1 MCLNIDGITL
11 RVLINEFSS
20 VLVSN
25 YLKKVQM
32 PTSGRFY
39 FEFSH
44 SILFCSLLSSDCYCC
59 LTDKKEASP
68 AHPDGFV
75 MLLRKYLNGSRL
87 QRVAQIGTDR
97 IMSLELTKRDEIGDV
112 ITYKVYLEMMGR
124 NSNLILTDES
134 DLIIDVWKR
143 TITQTRSLIPGVT
156 YEPYLANGIALTEY
170 EERGL
175 DFLIARISESGPH
188 QKLSKFIQSQV
199 QGIGRQN
206 LEEILYRLDLNK
218 NTPLADLTDEHI
230 LALHEILMTVCN
242 ELKEPSLYVYE
253 SEDQKSLISPM
264 PLLHALEM
272 DYQVSKME
280 PSKALE
286 YVNGK
291 VRLRSKLTEKKK
303 KLSKTLDKEL
313 KRAQSN
319 IENLEKDLKESS
331 KADQLQKNAELIM
344 GSIYKFDTKKNYE
357 IIDVTDWKTGKEVRI
372 ELDKKYNLATNAQ
385 RLFKRASKLKRR
397 EEVVQK
403 RLRKLNRHVFYL
415 EGIYDALENT
425 QTAEELEDIQGEMK
439 ESGLLPKTRQ
449 TKKGKEKTKRE
460 SSPRRFVYKGFE
472 IIVGKNNK
480 QNDRICHQYSRE
492 EWWFHAQKI
501 PGSHVI
507 INSAG
512 REVPEEVKEMA
523 AKLAARFS
531 KGRISTKVPV
541 DYTKLKYVK
550 KPKGSPPGF
559 RLYDNF
565 KTFVVDPVRELDQLE
580 ES

>member
-1 MCLNIDGITL
+1 MNVDGITL
-11 RVLINEFSS
+11 QVLINEFSK
-20 VLVSN
+20 VLDST

-32 PTSGRFY
+32 PSSGRFY

-68 AHPDGFV
+68 THPEGFI
-75 MLLRKYLNGSRL
+75 MLLRKYLNGGRL
-87 QRVAQIGTDR
+87 KRVSQIGTDR
-97 IMSLELTKRDEIGDV
+97 IMSLEFTKRDEIGDI
-112 ITYKVYLEMMGR
+112 ITFTVHLEMMGR
-124 NSNLILTDES
+124 NSNLILTDEFG
-134 DLIIDVWKR
+134 LIIDVWKR

-175 DFLIARISESGPH
+175 DFLIAQISKAVPH
-188 QKLSKFIQSQV
+188 QKLSKFIQSQF

-206 LEEILYRLDLNK
+206 LEEIVFRLDLNK
-218 NTPLADLTDEHI
+218 NTPLSDLKDEHI
-230 LALHEILMTVCN
+230 LALHEILMTIFN
-242 ELKEPSLYVYE
+242 ELKETALYVYE
-253 SEDQKSLISPM
+253 NEDQKSLISPM
-264 PLLHALEM
+264 PLLYALEM
-272 DYQVSKME
+272 DYRVSKME

-286 YVNGK
+286 MVNGK
-291 VRLRSKLTEKKK
+291 VRLHSKLSEKKK
-303 KLSKTLDKEL
+303 KLVKTLEKEM

-319 IENLEKDLKESS
+319 IENLENDLKESS

-344 GSIYKFDTKKNYE
+344 GNIYKFDTKKNYE
-357 IIDVTDWKTGKEVRI
+357 IIDVTDWKTGKEIRI
-372 ELDKKYNLATNAQ
+372 ELDKKYNLATNTQ

-397 EEVVQK
+397 EEIVQK
-403 RLRKLNRHVFYL
+403 RLRKLNRRIFYL

-425 QTAEELEDIQGEMK
+425 ETIEEMEEIQTEMNENK
-439 ESGLLPKTRQ
+439 LLPTAKQ
-449 TKKGKEKTKRE
+449 TKKGKGKSKRE
-460 SSPRRFVYKGFE
+460 SDFRRFQYKGFE
-472 IIVGKNNK
+472 IVVGKNNK

-492 EWWFHAQKI
+492 ELWFHAQKI

-531 KGRISTKVPV
+531 KGKISTKVPV

>member
-1 MCLNIDGITL
+1 M
-11 RVLINEFSS
+11 V
-20 VLVSN
+20 
-25 YLKKVQM
+25 
-32 PTSGRFY
+32 
-39 FEFSH
+39 
-44 SILFCSLLSSDCYCC
+44 
-59 LTDKKEASP
+59 
-68 AHPDGFV
+68 
-75 MLLRKYLNGSRL
+75 
-87 QRVAQIGTDR
+87 QIGTDR

-143 TITQTRSLIPGVT
+143 TITQTRSLIPGVS

-170 EERGL
+170 EKKGL
-175 DFLIARISESGPH
+175 DFLIAQISESGPK
-188 QKLSKFIQSQV
+188 QKLSKFIQSQF

-206 LEEILYRLDLNK
+206 LEEIFYRLDLNK
-218 NTPLADLTDEHI
+218 NILLSELKDDHI
-230 LALHEILMTVCN
+230 LALHEILMTIVD
-242 ELKEPSLYVYE
+242 ELKEVSLYVYE
-253 SEDQKSLISPM
+253 SEEQKSLISPM

-272 DYQVSKME
+272 DYSVSKME

-286 YVNGK
+286 YINGK
-291 VRLRSKLTEKKK
+291 VRLRSKLTEKKT
-303 KLSKTLDKEL
+303 KLLKVLDKEM

-319 IENLEKDLKESS
+319 IENLENDLKESS
-331 KADQLQKNAELIM
+331 KAEQLQKNAELIM
-344 GSIYKFDTKKNYE
+344 GNIYKFDTKKNYE

-372 ELDKKYNLATNAQ
+372 ELDKKYNLAANAQ
-385 RLFKRASKLKRR
+385 RLFKKSSKLKRR
-397 EEVVQK
+397 EEVVKK
-403 RLRKLNRHVFYL
+403 RLRKLNRRVFYL

-425 QTAEELEDIQGEMK
+425 QTTEELEEIQGEMK
-439 ESGLLPKTRQ
+439 ESGLLPKTQ
-449 TKKGKEKTKRE
+449 PTKKGKEKAQRE
-460 SSPRRFVYKGFE
+460 SSPRRFVYKDFE

-480 QNDRICHQYSRE
+480 QNDRICHLYSRE
-492 EWWFHAQKI
+492 EYWFHAQKI

-512 REVPEEVKEMA
+512 REVPEDVMAMA

-531 KGRISTKVPV
+531 KGKISTKVPV

-559 RLYDNF
+559 CLYDNF
-565 KTFVVDPVRELDQLE
+565 KTFVVDPIRDLDQLE

>member
-1 MCLNIDGITL
+1 MNVDGITL

-20 VLVSN
+20 ILGSN
-25 YLKKVQM
+25 FLKKVQM

-59 LTDKKEASP
+59 LTEKKEASP
-68 AHPDGFV
+68 AHPEGFV

-87 QRVAQIGTDR
+87 QRVVQIGTDR

-112 ITYKVYLEMMGR
+112 ITYKVFLEMMGR
-124 NSNLILTDES
+124 NSNLIITDES
-134 DLIIDVWKR
+134 NLIIDVWKR

-156 YEPYLANGIALTEY
+156 YEPYLANGISLSEY
-170 EERGL
+170 EDKGL
-175 DFLIARISESGPH
+175 DFLIAQISMSEPN
-188 QKLSKFIQSQV
+188 QKLSRFIQSQF

-206 LEEILYRLDLNK
+206 LEEIFYRLDLNK
-218 NTPLADLTDEHI
+218 NIPLSDLNDDHI
-230 LALHEILMTVCN
+230 LALHEILITICN
-242 ELKEPSLYVYE
+242 ELKEGSLYVYE
-253 SEDQKSLISPM
+253 SEGQKSLISPM
-264 PLLHALEM
+264 PLLYALEM
-272 DYQVSKME
+272 DYSVSKME

-286 YVNGK
+286 YINGK
-291 VRLRSKLTEKKK
+291 VRLHSKLTEKKT
-303 KLSKTLDKEL
+303 KLLKTLDKEM

-331 KADQLQKNAELIM
+331 KTDQLQKNAELIM
-344 GSIYKFDTKKNYE
+344 GNIYKFDTKKNYE
-357 IIDVTDWKTGKEVRI
+357 IIDVTDWKTGKEIRI
-372 ELDKKYNLATNAQ
+372 ELNKKYSLAINAQ

-397 EEVVQK
+397 EEFVQK
-403 RLRKLNRHVFYL
+403 RLKKLNRRVFYL
-415 EGIYDALENT
+415 EGVYDALENT
-425 QTAEELEDIQGEMK
+425 QTNEELEDVQGEMK
-439 ESGLLPKTRQ
+439 ESGLLPKTQ
-449 TKKGKEKTKRE
+449 PTKKGKEKAKQE
-460 SSPRRFVYKGFE
+460 SSPRKFMYKGFE

-492 EWWFHAQKI
+492 EYWFHAQKI

-512 REVPEEVKEMA
+512 KEVPEDVKEMA

-531 KGRISTKVPV
+531 KGRISTKIPV

-565 KTFVVDPVRELDQLE
+565 KTFVVDPVRDLDQLE